1 MKIRFLFFQYWN
13 PQQPL
18 EPKCPFVFILDVVNV
33 KGDNK
38 REGWHRL
45 FCRCPLSSG
54 RQWPCLGEKETPLG
68 GTQVT
73 GWLSRSP
80 APSELADVNRQ
91 HFLGFKVF
99 NFLSFIFFFLFFL
112 QSIKLAKK
120 LAEAGGHCGGG
131 GSVEKSPPT
140 HTEVSGHGC

>member
-54 RQWPCLGEKETPLG
+54 RQWPCLGEEETPLG

-99 NFLSFIFFFLFFL
+99 NFLSFIFFFLFFSFFL
-112 QSIKLAKK
+112 TINQIGKK
-120 LAEAGGHCGGG
+120 TG
-131 GSVEKSPPT
+131 
-140 HTEVSGHGC
+140 